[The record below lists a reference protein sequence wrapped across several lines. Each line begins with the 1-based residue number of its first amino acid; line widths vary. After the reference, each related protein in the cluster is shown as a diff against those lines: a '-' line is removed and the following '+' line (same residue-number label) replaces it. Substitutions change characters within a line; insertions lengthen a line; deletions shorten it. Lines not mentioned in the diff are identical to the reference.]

1 MLYRYE
7 NVLESG
13 IGAWQTEK
21 KKLRKKLNVTP
32 KRHDRDFRRVW
43 GGGTGEVLSMPLRQD
58 RCHKAN

>member
-1 MLYRYE
+1 MAGR
-7 NVLESG
+7 
-13 IGAWQTEK
+13 K